1 VQHAKTGEL
10 VPVVVGGS
18 AGADESEQDDA
29 DKNNAVDPAR
39 QPLLPPLPP
48 PLNAGA
54 HDVESGQAYA
64 SSAMAAAQFDEAT
77 HSFDDTVVL
86 IRSAF
91 LFAQGLLAGFCFTTI
106 STETAAVANDADF
119 LIGYQP
125 NAMQYRRLFYL
136 LSTISVVGSIDT
148 FMSITSKVT
157 VTPHSQVSIPSPRAC
172 SQPASSLHSFPL
184 FLQVSRE
191 VMRKK
196 KPSASGKGADVP
208 LDTGGFFVS
217 FCRAL
222 GSAQEGTNVAVAVVL
237 MVLHAIAFL
246 CTVIMSQ
253 VDTIV
258 AVRGGYGPST
268 PEAAWAAALLSAPG
282 FSGLLSTWKSSDQ
295 VRSRASLCA
304 WRLSP

>member
-39 QPLLPPLPP
+39 QLLLPPLPP

-106 STETAAVANDADF
+106 STQTAAVANDADF

-157 VTPHSQVSIPSPRAC
+157 VTPIPKSPFPRCALAHDPRRRCSPSRRSCRSHARSCGKRNPAPAARAPRC
-172 SQPASSLHSFPL
+172 PWTRAGSSS
-184 FLQVSRE
+184 
-191 VMRKK
+191 
-196 KPSASGKGADVP
+196 PSAGRWGARRKGP
-208 LDTGGFFVS
+208 
-217 FCRAL
+217 
-222 GSAQEGTNVAVAVVL
+222 
-237 MVLHAIAFL
+237 
-246 CTVIMSQ
+246 
-253 VDTIV
+253 
-258 AVRGGYGPST
+258 
-268 PEAAWAAALLSAPG
+268 
-282 FSGLLSTWKSSDQ
+282 TW
-295 VRSRASLCA
+295 RWPWC
-304 WRLSP
+304 